1 MTKEIT
7 RLDISNKVD
16 IPIKTLENLINRHWL
31 DFPKPIRRDR
41 KKYFYCEAEVISFL
55 SRKNIAI
62 RGQKIKI
69 SENNIPFSKIFA
81 GCFDLIEKQQNY
93 LSKRITARINQPRS
107 VIVAVKSD
115 WM

>member
-16 IPIKTLENLINRHWL
+16 ISIKTLENLINRHWL
-31 DFPKPIRRDR
+31 DFPNPIRRDR
-41 KKYFYCEAEVISFL
+41 KKYFYCEAEVLSFL

-62 RGQKIKI
+62 RGQQIKI
-69 SENNIPFSKIFA
+69 SENNIPFSKIFS
-81 GCFDLIEKQQNY
+81 GCFDSLEKQKEY
-93 LSKRITARINQPRS
+93 LTKRIAARINQPKS
-107 VIVAVKSD
+107 YVVAVKSD